1 MRLAK
6 KSRRMIAVAPAIQ
19 PVLPVAACRGE
30 GTRADWR
37 RIVQAVLLVLLPCA
51 CHWPALRGEFL
62 LDDLLITHSPLLGSW
77 GGSRETRFST
87 GLSTTSR

>member
-1 MRLAK
+1 MAK

-19 PVLPVAACRGE
+19 PVPPVAACRGE
-30 GTRADWR
+30 GMRADWR

-51 CHWPALRGEFL
+51 CHWPALRSEFL
-62 LDDLLITHSPLLGSW
+62 WDDDLLITHSSLLGSW

-87 GLSTTSR
+87 GLSTATR